1 MIFYNSPRF
10 KYISILNWNLAC
22 LNTKGY
28 LNAYSVSTRALSNFS
43 WVRLEIESASIA
55 LRHQTRASYVYWM
68 YHCFVCVPTPLY
80 CKRRYFHFLVRY
92 YIRAF
97 WFCKFYSHGQ
107 GACNKSPRR
116 ASCSSS
122 PTTSLQ
128 HVPRRPPVA
137 PRYRARTDPQNN
149 HAKDL
154 HPASCTSTHWHLP
167 VKRQGVDNEATYSK
181 SHTNNTKTIRKCMA
195 MGYSQTRCERFH
207 LFDDSL
213 EFLFLL
219 CDQMLQL
226 RLRPVPSFS
235 VRFYL
240 YRCEE
245 PQELLLL

>member
-1 MIFYNSPRF
+1 MSKYQRIFKR
-10 KYISILNWNLAC
+10 I
-22 LNTKGY
+22 
-28 LNAYSVSTRALSNFS
+28 YSVNTRALSNFS

-55 LRHQTRASYVYWM
+55 LRSNLSMTTSDKSELRVLNLSLFCLRTNTVVY
-68 YHCFVCVPTPLY
+68 
-80 CKRRYFHFLVRY
+80 KHF
-92 YIRAF
+92 
-97 WFCKFYSHGQ
+97 
-107 GACNKSPRR
+107 NKSPRR

-219 CDQMLQL
+219 CDPMLQ
-226 RLRPVPSFS
+226 LRPVPSFS